1 VTRAAPRRVQPQA
14 LRAILA
20 VAAAALDELETGPR
34 RSGAVAVEGLTVPS
48 DGHRLPETRLS
59 DHSAFGDAGG
69 PAVIITDTAI
79 FRDPNDHRP
88 TDRAETL
95 DADFMARSVTGLTE
109 AVTGLAERGP

>member
-1 VTRAAPRRVQPQA
+1 VRRPNPAGKQ
-14 LRAILA
+14 
-20 VAAAALDELETGPR
+20 
-34 RSGAVAVEGLTVPS
+34 GLTVPL

-69 PAVIITDTAI
+69 PAVIITDTAF
-79 FRDPNDHRP
+79 FRDRSDHRP